1 MAISLLSGCIY
12 FVYVFDPI
20 AWSWCIFRDGI
31 AKAPRLSYIS
41 VSVTGLLGLCHGFS
55 ASDVIEGVS
64 LFWSLISLM
73 STSSVRLFD
82 PSNAQGSVLEK
93 TGSSAS
99 NTRDPLAVLSRGQ
112 IVLTV
117 HPDLVKGF
125 AKVVELLLSGNG
137 RTIKDINIVG

>member
-64 LFWSLISLM
+64 LFWSLIGLM

-99 NTRDPLAVLSRGQ
+99 NTRDPLAVHSRGKQ

-117 HPDLVKGF
+117 HPDLVKAF
-125 AKVVELLLSGNG
+125 AKVVELLLSGMG
-137 RTIKDINIVG
+137 ERLKISTL